1 MFRIDVRDGALLGH
15 YNTPDSTLVSHFTA
29 LRMFIL
35 VGRTALVSAT
45 NSAIAARYD
54 QTSTRFSG
62 LVLLGYIRIWIR
74 LALTA

>member
-1 MFRIDVRDGALLGH
+1 
-15 YNTPDSTLVSHFTA
+15 
-29 LRMFIL
+29 MFIL